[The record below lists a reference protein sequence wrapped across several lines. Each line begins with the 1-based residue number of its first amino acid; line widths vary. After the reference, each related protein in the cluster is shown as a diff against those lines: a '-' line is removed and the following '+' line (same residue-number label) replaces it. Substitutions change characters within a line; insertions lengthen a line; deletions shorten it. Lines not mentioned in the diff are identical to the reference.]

1 MKLSIIGTT
10 ALLFGASFA
19 LVNGQDRPGGR
30 GPGGPEGGHRPPPAD
45 IAKNLS
51 ERFTALAACDTDK
64 NGKLDE
70 TEQAAVA
77 KAIEAGTLEVGPPR
91 SGKGRGDGKGDGRT
105 EGGRP
110 SGDVIAGHVTKLYE
124 SLAGYDADKN
134 GALDETEQAAVASA
148 IKDGSLKL
156 PRPGGPRGPR
166 GPRGG
171 RPGKE

>member
-1 MKLSIIGTT
+1 MNLSIIGTA
-10 ALLFGASFA
+10 ALLFGASLA

-51 ERFTALAACDTDK
+51 ERFTALAAYDTDK
-64 NGKLDE
+64 NGKIDD

-91 SGKGRGDGKGDGRT
+91 GGKGRGKGKGEGRP

-110 SGDVIAGHVTKLYE
+110 PGDVIAGHVTKLYE
-124 SLAGYDADKN
+124 SLAAYDADKS
-134 GALDETEQAAVASA
+134 GALDETEQAAVATA

-156 PRPGGPRGPR
+156 PHPGGPR